1 MHMKRFLLFLLAA
14 FAFLALLG
22 SPETTQ
28 ATSHERYPDLRTL
41 VPKDLRFDT
50 ETIDGSLHHV
60 LRLSNT
66 VWHAGEGRLE
76 LRGESPPGVTKTRV
90 YQRIYAAAGSL
101 AFEEQVGEF
110 DYHPEHGHWHFGDF
124 AEYELWTKAEYDKW
138 IAEGRK
144 VGAAQRRGT
153 KTTFCIIDTKH
164 VDNSLPGSPSSA
176 QYTQCNNALQGLSI
190 GWGDTYPY
198 YLYEQ
203 WVDLGPSPLPDGQYV
218 LRSIADPK
226 DRIYESAN
234 KGDPTRESAEANEA
248 TTFFRVQRGR
258 IRIQR

>member
-66 VWHAGEGRLE
+66 VWNAGEGRLE

-124 AEYELWTKAEYDKW
+124 
-138 IAEGRK
+138 
-144 VGAAQRRGT
+144 
-153 KTTFCIIDTKH
+153 
-164 VDNSLPGSPSSA
+164 
-176 QYTQCNNALQGLSI
+176 
-190 GWGDTYPY
+190 
-198 YLYEQ
+198 
-203 WVDLGPSPLPDGQYV
+203 
-218 LRSIADPK
+218 
-226 DRIYESAN
+226 
-234 KGDPTRESAEANEA
+234 
-248 TTFFRVQRGR
+248 
-258 IRIQR
+258 